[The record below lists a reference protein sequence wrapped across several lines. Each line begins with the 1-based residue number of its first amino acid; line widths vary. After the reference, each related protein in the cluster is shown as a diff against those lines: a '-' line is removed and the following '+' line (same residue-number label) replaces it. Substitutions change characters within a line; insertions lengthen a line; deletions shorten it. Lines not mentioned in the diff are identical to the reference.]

1 MPFNVTVEAES
12 ILKTFDWCFTVHN
25 CSKVGTPTCDKVIVL
40 SKTVAISSMSFINLL
55 SRIIY

>member
-1 MPFNVTVEAES
+1 MTVEAES
-12 ILKTFDWCFTVHN
+12 IFKTFGWCFTVHN
-25 CSKVGTPTCDKVIVL
+25 CNKAGTPTCDKVIVL